1 MFPKAGLAQNRSE
14 TASERCFSRS
24 SIEVP
29 LLKTPLALVQLI
41 DTSLKLVGDGVG
53 GFADREVM

>member
-41 DTSLKLVGDGVG
+41 DT
-53 GFADREVM
+53 